1 MTDREPTAGPPTESP
16 PTEGPLTGQMLLV
29 DTPPPGLRARVKA
42 WLQRHHRK
50 LWWLHSA
57 YALML
62 GAFVVAFAQKGL
74 AYVRWVTLF
83 LVAMW
88 AIIVLVFRIA
98 GSGRDQ
104 RLETQRDKMRFFLMT
119 YVLKN
124 LFQGMLFFLLPFY
137 WKTATSGA
145 GNQWFVWVL
154 GAAAILATLDVVFDR
169 VLMRWRLLASLY
181 FGVALFACLNLAI
194 PTLLRIPAVW
204 ALSLAA
210 VAASLACFSLHVP
223 LRTLRE
229 LRMIGLMGLTTLGAW
244 GLAYG
249 GRRVIPP
256 VPLVVAHAAVG
267 PEKLPDGRL
276 KLEVTALHTSTM
288 HDMMA
293 VTDVQTLADSGEAFV
308 HVWRQGP
315 REILR
320 LTPTRAVAGR
330 DRVRLQ
336 STLRREQLP
345 DDRVG
350 RWSVDIETTAGQLV
364 GRHPFTVMQ

>member
-1 MTDREPTAGPPTESP
+1 MIDEHDPGPPT
-16 PTEGPLTGQMLLV
+16 GHMLLV
-29 DTPPPGLRARVKA
+29 EQRLGVVDRIRA
-42 WLQRHHRK
+42 WLHQHHRK
-50 LWWLHSA
+50 LWWLHSL
-57 YALML
+57 YAMAL

-88 AIIVLVFRIA
+88 GIIVLVFRVA
-98 GSGRDQ
+98 GSGRAQ
-104 RLETQRDKMRFFLMT
+104 RLDTPRAKVRFFLMT

-137 WKTATSGA
+137 WKSATGDA
-145 GNQWFVWVL
+145 GNQWFVWAL
-154 GAAAILATLDVVFDR
+154 GAAALLATLDVVFDR

-210 VAASLACFSLHVP
+210 IAASIGSFTLHF
-223 LRTLRE
+223 E
-229 LRMIGLMGLTTLGAW
+229 LRSLKSPRLLGALALTTLAAW
-244 GLAYG
+244 GMAYG

-267 PEKLPDGRL
+267 PSILADGRL
-276 KLEVTALHTSTM
+276 GLEVTCLHTDWVNQM
-288 HDMMA
+288 IA
-293 VTDVQTLADSGEAFV
+293 VTDVQTLADSGEDFV
-308 HVWRQGP
+308 HVWRQDGAIVQRMAP
-315 REILR
+315 SR
-320 LTPTRAVAGR
+320 TSAGR

-336 STLRREQLP
+336 SRLRAEQLP
-345 DDRVG
+345 QERAG
-350 RWSVDIETTAGQLV
+350 RWTVDIETTAGQLV
-364 GRHPFTVMQ
+364 GRHAFEVIE

>member
-1 MTDREPTAGPPTESP
+1 VNDDEPAP
-16 PTEGPLTGQMLLV
+16 EGPLTGHMLLV
-29 DTPPPGLRARVKA
+29 DAPPPGIRARIKG
-42 WLQRHHRK
+42 WLHRHHRK

-98 GSGRDQ
+98 GSGRAQ
-104 RLETQRDKMRFFLMT
+104 ALTTQRDKMRFFLMT

-137 WKTATSGA
+137 WKTATASA

-154 GAAAILATLDVVFDR
+154 GASAILATLDVVFDR

-181 FGVALFACLNLAI
+181 FAIALFACLNLSI
-194 PTLLRIPAVW
+194 PALLRIPAVW

-210 VAASLACFSLHVP
+210 VAASIGAFSLHVP

-229 LRMIGLMGLTTLGAW
+229 ARMLVLMLVTTVGAW
-244 GLAYG
+244 GLAYF
-249 GRRVIPP
+249 GRRAIPP

-267 PEKLPDGRL
+267 PEMLEDGRL
-276 KLEVTALHTSTM
+276 TLEVTALHTSKVQEM
-288 HDMMA
+288 IA

-308 HVWRQGP
+308 HVWRHGE

-320 LTPTRAVAGR
+320 FTPSRMKTGP

-336 STLRREQLP
+336 SMLRREQLP
-345 DDRVG
+345 DNRVG
-350 RWSVDIETTAGQLV
+350 AWSVDIETTSGQLV
-364 GRHPFTVMQ
+364 GRHGFTVME